1 MDAQDAGALRLV
13 VSCCG
18 QDFADVVV
26 FDFAQG
32 KKLVSG
38 GGDVVVGGRF
48 GRGLAR
54 VANVIAN
61 FFGEGIDVDVA
72 FGARIMVR
80 SRRS

>member
-26 FDFAQG
+26 FDFAQSE
-32 KKLVSG
+32 KLVSG
-38 GGDVVVGGRF
+38 RGDVVVGRRF

-54 VANVIAN
+54 VAHVIAY
-61 FFGEGIDVDVA
+61 FF
-72 FGARIMVR
+72 RK
-80 SRRS
+80 

>member
-26 FDFAQG
+26 CDFAQSEKVVCG
-32 KKLVSG
+32 R
-38 GGDVVVGGRF
+38 GDVVVGRRF

-54 VANVIAN
+54 VAHVIAY
-61 FFGEGIDVDVA
+61 FF
-72 FGARIMVR
+72 RK
-80 SRRS
+80 